1 MITIKDRINQVIQST
16 KKQYSDDSCFPIEVD
31 DIVALLYAPNPST
44 GVPDPSLGLVMSG
57 KGDPQLTEYVKDHL
71 FIVGNQVGGS
81 SLSADEALSDVVP
94 FDFQFGSERQEVAK
108 FYLNKIN
115 EYKKS
120 LDHDD

>member
-1 MITIKDRINQVIQST
+1 MITIRDRINQVIQST
-16 KKQYSDDSCFPIEVD
+16 KSQYSDDSCNPIEVD

-71 FIVGNQVGGS
+71 FISGNQVVGS